1 MVTPSGV
8 PEETAVCVVGAGPVG
23 LALAAALADRDVPV
37 VVLEAGTGRG
47 ARPATERD
55 EALAGT
61 VSPGGLGA
69 LTLTRARGV
78 GGTSRIWNT
87 QVGGEAVAK
96 LLALD
101 PIDFEA
107 RPGAPHG
114 GWPIDAAALD
124 PWVRD
129 AAAWCGLDLR
139 LHDTVGEGPDPLE
152 RGAYGFVPQRRFIE
166 ELPEAVVAAGA
177 TICPGVT
184 TTGFTFE
191 GARVTGVHWRSESGA
206 GGTVRAD
213 TTVLACGTLE
223 NTRLLLESAASG
235 STPWSDNPWL
245 GRGLMEHPIDRS
257 LTLHTRSPLL
267 TPDPGFFSPHR
278 AVVARGGPPGPWRLG
293 RLTLPAD
300 WLRAHGLPNLSV
312 RFPTH
317 EAGEAILQ
325 QPTARSWARRL
336 VPGARLRRAV
346 GDVVR
351 WGARQT
357 RRFQSLAYTL
367 HIDFEQW
374 PDRAN
379 RVELAH
385 STDALGRRRL
395 AVHWRWSDDD
405 EGRRQALLDEVVD
418 RLHAA
423 GLGRVTRGAGVS
435 LDPDGHH
442 HAGTTRMHPDP
453 EGGVV
458 DADLKVHGAE
468 GLHLCGASV
477 FPTAGVANPTLV
489 AMALARRL
497 AARLVADRP

>member
-23 LALAAALADRDVPV
+23 LALAAALVDRGVPV
-37 VVLEAGTGRG
+37 VVLEGGDARG

-55 EALAGT
+55 DALAGT

-87 QVGGEAVAK
+87 EVGGEPVAK

-101 PIDFEA
+101 PIDYEA
-107 RPGAPHG
+107 RPGLPHG
-114 GWPIDAAALD
+114 GWPIDADAMA
-124 PWVRD
+124 PWVRE

-139 LHDTVGEGPDPLE
+139 LHDTVSEGPDPLE
-152 RGAYGFVPQRRFIE
+152 RGAYGFVPQRRFLH
-166 ELPEAVVAAGA
+166 ELPEAVAAAGA
-177 TICPGVT
+177 TVRAGVT
-184 TTGFTFE
+184 TTGLLLE
-191 GARVTGVHWRSESGA
+191 GARVTGVRWRNATGA
-206 GGTVRAD
+206 RGTLRAG

-223 NTRLLLESAASG
+223 TTRVLLEAAG
-235 STPWSDNPWL
+235 AGPTPWGDNPWL

-257 LTLHTRSPLL
+257 LVLRTRSPLL

-278 AVVARGGPPGPWRLG
+278 AVVTRGGPPGPWRLG

-300 WLRAHGLPNLSV
+300 WLRAHRLPNLSV

-317 EAGEAILQ
+317 EAGGAILQ

-336 VPGARLRRAV
+336 VPGARLRRAI
-346 GDVVR
+346 GDAVR

-357 RRFQSLAYTL
+357 RRLQSLEYTL
-367 HIDFEQW
+367 HIDLEQW

-379 RVELAH
+379 RVELAEA
-385 STDALGRRRL
+385 TDALGRRRL

-405 EGRRQALLDEVVD
+405 ERRRQALLDELTD

-423 GLGRVTRGAGVS
+423 GLGSVTRSAGVS

-442 HAGTTRMHPDP
+442 HAGTTRMHIDP

-497 AARLVADRP
+497 AATLAADRP

>member
-23 LALAAALADRDVPV
+23 LALAAALVDRGVPV
-37 VVLEAGTGRG
+37 VVLEAGDARG

-55 EALAGT
+55 DALAGT

-87 QVGGEAVAK
+87 EVGGEPVAK

-101 PIDFEA
+101 PIDYEA
-107 RPGAPHG
+107 RPGLAHG
-114 GWPIDAAALD
+114 GWPIDADAMA
-124 PWVRD
+124 PWVRE

-139 LHDTVGEGPDPLE
+139 LHDTVSGGPDPLE

-166 ELPEAVVAAGA
+166 ELPEAVAAAGA
-177 TICPGVT
+177 TVRGGVT
-184 TTGFTFE
+184 TTGLLLE
-191 GARVTGVHWRSESGA
+191 GARVTGVRWRNATGA
-206 GGTVRAD
+206 RGTLRAG

-223 NTRLLLESAASG
+223 NTRVLLEAAEAG
-235 STPWSDNPWL
+235 PTPWGDNPWL

-257 LTLHTRSPLL
+257 LVLRTRSPLL

-278 AVVARGGPPGPWRLG
+278 AVVTRGGPPGPWRLG

-300 WLRAHGLPNLSV
+300 WLRAHRLPNLSV

-317 EAGEAILQ
+317 EAGGAILQ

-346 GDVVR
+346 GDAVR

-357 RRFQSLAYTL
+357 RRLQSLEYTL
-367 HIDFEQW
+367 HIDLEQW

-379 RVELAH
+379 RVELAEA
-385 STDALGRRRL
+385 TDALGRRRL

-405 EGRRQALLDEVVD
+405 ERRRQALLDELTD

-423 GLGRVTRGAGVS
+423 GLGSVTRSAGVS

-442 HAGTTRMHPDP
+442 HAGTTRMHLDP

-497 AARLVADRP
+497 AATLAADRP

>member
-23 LALAAALADRDVPV
+23 LALAAALVDRGVPV
-37 VVLEAGTGRG
+37 VVLEAGDARG

-55 EALAGT
+55 DALAGT

-87 QVGGEAVAK
+87 EVGGEPVAK

-101 PIDFEA
+101 PIDYEA
-107 RPGAPHG
+107 RPGLPHG
-114 GWPIDAAALD
+114 GWPIDADAMA
-124 PWVRD
+124 PWVRE

-139 LHDTVGEGPDPLE
+139 LHDTVSEGPDPLE
-152 RGAYGFVPQRRFIE
+152 RGAYGFVPQRRFTE
-166 ELPEAVVAAGA
+166 ELPEAVAAAGA
-177 TICPGVT
+177 TVRAGVT
-184 TTGFTFE
+184 TTGLLLE
-191 GARVTGVHWRSESGA
+191 GARVTGVRWRNATGA
-206 GGTVRAD
+206 RGTLRAG

-223 NTRLLLESAASG
+223 NTRVLLEAAEAG
-235 STPWSDNPWL
+235 PTPWGDNPWL

-257 LTLHTRSPLL
+257 LVLRTRSPLL

-278 AVVARGGPPGPWRLG
+278 AVVTRGGPPGPWRLG

-300 WLRAHGLPNLSV
+300 WLRAHRLPNLSV

-317 EAGEAILQ
+317 EAGGAILQ

-346 GDVVR
+346 GDAVR

-357 RRFQSLAYTL
+357 RRLQSLEYTL
-367 HIDFEQW
+367 HIDLEQW

-379 RVELAH
+379 RVELAEA
-385 STDALGRRRL
+385 TDALGRRRL

-405 EGRRQALLDEVVD
+405 ERRRQALLDELTD

-423 GLGRVTRGAGVS
+423 GLGSVTRSAGVS

-442 HAGTTRMHPDP
+442 HAGTTRMHLDP

-497 AARLVADRP
+497 AATLAADRP